1 MNKEVIGAIVGTS
14 TSAVGT
20 AMQTKEVLS
29 IISIILTIIGSLITI
44 SMAII
49 SWWKKAS
56 ADGKIDK
63 EEVEEL
69 VDIVKDGAKDIKD
82 KTQKGEK
89 K

>member
-1 MNKEVIGAIVGTS
+1 MNKEVIGALVGTS

-69 VDIVKDGAKDIKD
+69 VDIVEDGVKDIKD

>member
-1 MNKEVIGAIVGTS
+1 MNKEVFGAIVGTS

-69 VDIVKDGAKDIKD
+69 VDIVEDGVKDIKD

>member
-69 VDIVKDGAKDIKD
+69 VDIVKDGVKDIKD